1 MKKIKVILVD
11 DHELVRM
18 GFRLLLEGANNLEV
32 IAEFSSGEEV
42 VNEFLNYE
50 FDLIVIDISMPGIGG
65 IEAIKRILL
74 KKPKTKIL
82 VLSAHEDDLH
92 ANRVLKAG
100 AKGYLT
106 KRSAPSE
113 LVEAINKVIS
123 GETFLEL
130 EIAKSIASAKSCLR
144 SCALPSII
152 FLRKLVWI
160 FSVRILL
167 IFESS

>member
-1 MKKIKVILVD
+1 MNKIKVILVD

-42 VNEFLNYE
+42 VNNFLNYE

-106 KRSAPSE
+106 KKYHGWTPDLS
-113 LVEAINKVIS
+113 N
-123 GETFLEL
+123 
-130 EIAKSIASAKSCLR
+130 
-144 SCALPSII
+144 
-152 FLRKLVWI
+152 
-160 FSVRILL
+160 ILL
-167 IFESS
+167 QNKHDYDIEIKSLEWILQ

>member
-42 VNEFLNYE
+42 VSEFLNYE

-113 LVEAINKVIS
+113 LVR
-123 GETFLEL
+123 L
-130 EIAKSIASAKSCLR
+130 
-144 SCALPSII
+144 
-152 FLRKLVWI
+152 LRKL
-160 FSVRILL
+160 FQEKHFLSLKLL
-167 IFESS
+167 SLSL